1 MSKLWEITADMID
14 WDAYKT
20 NVEYAIS
27 NEKLWGFGG
36 SLYAEDNIA
45 ELEKELELI
54 ENEDYETL
62 LSMYDKDVWVDYLKA
77 DII

>member
-20 NVEYAIS
+20 NLEYAIL

-45 ELEKELELI
+45 EFEKELELI

>member
-27 NEKLWGFGG
+27 NEKLWV
-36 SLYAEDNIA
+36 LAVHYMQ
-45 ELEKELELI
+45 K
-54 ENEDYETL
+54 
-62 LSMYDKDVWVDYLKA
+62 
-77 DII
+77 II

>member
-1 MSKLWEITADMID
+1 M
-14 WDAYKT
+14 
-20 NVEYAIS
+20 
-27 NEKLWGFGG
+27 GFGG

-62 LSMYDKDVWVDYLKA
+62 LSMYDKDVWADYLKA